1 MKKITQ
7 TIKKALLAGTLAW
20 GLYASPV
27 RAEEPKV
34 NFGYNALETA
44 VVTERTPEGDRPV
57 RNRLLSDVS
66 LDIGDFTLGYQGLNE
81 FNNWDSDTYFGRNR
95 FMLGKNDLPLKLLV
109 DTKANSEE
117 IFDTKFGVR
126 YTDLVKKLGGYGYT
140 DVSANQDALNLT
152 MFYGRPLG
160 KGFSAEILQDCTFS
174 NGEKPAYFTEL
185 QLNKNITENLSLFG
199 RAEIPNFDKDLATYL
214 VGVSIKF

>member
-7 TIKKALLAGTLAW
+7 TIKYALLAGTLAL
-20 GLYASPV
+20 GLASPV

-44 VVTERTPEGDRPV
+44 VVTERTPEGDRSV
-57 RNRLLSDVS
+57 RNRLLSNVA
-66 LDIGDFTLGYQGLNE
+66 LDIGDFSLGYQGLNE
-81 FNNWDSDTYFGRNR
+81 MNNWYSDTYFGRNR
-95 FMLGKNDLPLKLLV
+95 FMFGKTDLPLKFLV
-109 DTKANSEE
+109 DTKANSEG

-160 KGFSAEILQDCTFS
+160 KGFSAEISQDCTLT
-174 NGEKPAYFTEL
+174 NEEKPAHFTEL
-185 QLNKNITENLSLFG
+185 QLNKSITENLSLFG
-199 RAEIPNFDKDLATYL
+199 RAEIQNFDEDSATYL
-214 VGVSIKF
+214 VGASIQF